1 MFQHLLHTYQFN
13 LQNAKKLVKDL
24 TDEQMVQ
31 QPGGLVNH
39 PAWTLGHLAA
49 TSNYLAKEAFGL
61 ASTFPADWEEPF
73 KTGGT
78 PSADGTVFP
87 SKVEILAELSAQHAR
102 VAEVIKEA
110 DPALFE
116 KESPEGL
123 REHFPTIG
131 DFTVFVMSAHEGT
144 HIGQIAA
151 WLRAMKFDSGT
162 GN

>member
-1 MFQHLLHTYQFN
+1 MLQHLLFTYQFN
-13 LQNAKKLVKDL
+13 LQNAKHLVEDL

-39 PAWTLGHLAA
+39 PAWTLGHLASA
-49 TSNYLAKEAFGL
+49 SNMLAKSFGL
-61 ASTFPADWEEPF
+61 ESTFPADWEKPF

-78 PSADGTVFP
+78 PSADGTTFP
-87 SKVEILAELSAQHAR
+87 SKVEILAELSTQHDR
-102 VAEVIKEA
+102 VAEVIKSAE
-110 DPALFE
+110 PALFK
-116 KESPEGL
+116 KESGEGL

-131 DFTVFVMSAHEGT
+131 DFAVFVMSAHEGS

-151 WLRAMKFDSGT
+151 WRRAMRLDSGT